1 MSEFRSLILSD
12 QESDLWDSFINIS
25 DNATVFHQLDWLKV
39 AEKHSQMKLFLLVV
53 YKGTKLV
60 CLCPL
65 FLSHKYRLKVLLSPP
80 NGCGIPFLGPVF
92 NIPASNRYNY
102 ERTYNEILEEII
114 SFSENQ
120 IRYDYF
126 GMTHTPEI
134 RDIRSYKN
142 KGFSIN
148 PCYTYR
154 FNLQKGQEW
163 ILDNFNKA
171 ARNIL
176 KKAKSYEKLSVSHEK
191 NNAYNILELLQT
203 RYAEQNLTF
212 KINHSY
218 IDLLLASP
226 IKDNI
231 EVISAICQNHV
242 VAGDIVLV
250 FKEKAYVWQRA
261 VKREDNVAGTGEL
274 ILWEKIKELIQRGI
288 EYYDFV
294 GANTPHICRHK
305 SKYGADLIPYF
316 DVVKTTIKGK
326 IALKLLNLSKKR
338 VILNTIKKVPDYL
351 IKSDFRNHET

>member
-1 MSEFRSLILSD
+1 MSEFRSLILPD
-12 QESDLWDSFINIS
+12 RESDLWDSFINLS
-25 DNATVFHQLDWLKV
+25 ENGTVFHQLDWLKA
-39 AEKHSQMKLFLLVV
+39 AEKHSRMKLFPLLV

-65 FLSHKYRLKVLLSPP
+65 FLMQKYGLKVLLSPP

-92 NIPASNRYNY
+92 NVPASNRYNY

-120 IRYDYF
+120 IGYDYF
-126 GMTHTPEI
+126 GMIHTPEI

-142 KGFSIN
+142 NGFSIN

-163 ILDNFNKA
+163 IFDNFNKA

-176 KKAKSYEKLSVSHEK
+176 NKAKSCEKLSVSHEK
-191 NNAYNILELLQT
+191 NNAYNILEMLQT
-203 RYAEQNLTF
+203 RYNEQNLKF
-212 KINHSY
+212 KINQIYLDFLFS
-218 IDLLLASP
+218 SS

-231 EVISAICQNHV
+231 EVISAICQNNFM
-242 VAGDIVLV
+242 AGDIVLV
-250 FKEKAYVWQRA
+250 FKKKAYVWQRA
-261 VKREDNVAGTGEL
+261 VKREDNIAGTGEL
-274 ILWEKIKELIQRGI
+274 ILWEKIKELLQRGI

-305 SKYGADLIPYF
+305 SKYGADLVSYF
-316 DVVKTTIKGK
+316 DVFKTTSRGK
-326 IALKLLNLSKKR
+326 IALNLLNLSKK
-338 VILNTIKKVPDYL
+338 KVL
-351 IKSDFRNHET
+351 F